1 MPSVGSSF
9 AIVVGAASTCF
20 VQVLGSIR
28 IACFKSL
35 CPWWVVSQLLG
46 QSAPLESECLEEKVE
61 VLPKIETMDGE
72 VIVKARK
79 KMDWSRWRI
88 ILVLADQERNGVRVS
103 FLWYQS
109 YLDSEATRTTRTMK
123 RGLTTR
129 RIVYWSC
136 SLTQEA
142 ALRYSDTREEEI
154 GLVALSCHFALDV
167 LFLSMDY

>member
-1 MPSVGSSF
+1 MPSVGSSL

-20 VQVLGSIR
+20 VRVLRSIR

-35 CPWWVVSQLLG
+35 YPWWVVSQLLG

-61 VLPKIETMDGE
+61 VLPRIETMDGE
-72 VIVKARK
+72 VTVKAK
-79 KMDWSRWRI
+79 EENG
-88 ILVLADQERNGVRVS
+88 LVAVEDHPGLADQGRNGVRVS

-109 YLDSEATRTTRTMK
+109 YLDSEATRTTWTMK
-123 RGLTTR
+123 RGLTIR

-136 SLTQEA
+136 PLSQVA
-142 ALRYSDTREEEI
+142 ALRRHMREEEI

-167 LFLSMDY
+167 MFLSMD